1 MTNKYFIIDFDS
13 TLVTI
18 EALDT
23 LADIALENNPEKEQI
38 LQQIKGIT
46 QLGMEG
52 KMSFTKTL
60 EKRLSLFTANKSH
73 IEELVKLLKKN
84 VTPSVNRNKSFF
96 KKYSDN
102 IYIISG
108 GFKEYIEPIA
118 KTLGIPSENILANNF
133 EFSRKG
139 EIVGFNTK
147 NPLSQKRGKVKAV
160 KGLGLKGEIYVI
172 GDGYTDYEIKKYD
185 AANYFYCFTENVRRD
200 SVANLADREVASF
213 DEVLYE
219 VRLERSQSYP
229 KSKMKVLLLENIH
242 DVAVQRFKKEGYQ
255 VKTFSK
261 ALSEDDLIRELKD
274 ISILGIRSKTE
285 VTKRVLD
292 NAPKLISI
300 GAFCIGTNQ
309 IDLDSAADKGI
320 IVFNAPYSNTRSVVE
335 MVIGEMIVLMRGI
348 VDKSNKL
355 HKSEWDKS
363 AAGSNEIR
371 GKTLGIVGYGN
382 IGSQLSVVAENLGMH
397 VLFYDLDTKLALG
410 NAVQVK
416 SLSQLLSKSDVVTLH
431 VDGRPEN
438 KNLISSKEF
447 AKMRDGAVFINLAR
461 GHVVDIP
468 ALKNAIQSGKLR
480 GAAVDVFPKEPS
492 SKDEEFVSEL
502 RGLSNV
508 ILTPHI
514 GGSTQEAQLNIGE
527 FVSDKITQ
535 YVDSG
540 NSTFGVN
547 FPQISLPAFQKTH
560 RFLHVHEN
568 RSGVLAEINNIL
580 AKHKINIVGQYLKTN
595 EKIGYVVTD
604 VNKSY
609 KENVVKELMSVK
621 GTIRLRVLY

>member
-23 LADIALENNPEKEQI
+23 LADIALAKNPNKELI
-38 LQQIKGIT
+38 TQQIKGIT
-46 QLGMEG
+46 HLGMEG
-52 KMSFTKTL
+52 KMSFTETL
-60 EKRLSLFTANKSH
+60 EKRLSLFTANKSD
-73 IEELVKLLKKN
+73 IDELVKYLKKN
-84 VTPSVNRNKSFF
+84 ITPSVIRNKSFF
-96 KKYSDN
+96 KKYSSN
-102 IYIISG
+102 VFIISG
-108 GFKEYIEPIA
+108 GFKDYIVPIA
-118 KTLGIPSENILANNF
+118 KNLGIPEENILANEF
-133 EFSRKG
+133 EFNKNG
-139 EIVGFNTK
+139 EITGFNTK
-147 NPLSQKRGKVKAV
+147 NYLSQKQGKVKAI
-160 KGLGLKGEIYVI
+160 KSLELKGEIYVI
-172 GDGYTDYEIKKYD
+172 GDGYTDYEIKKYN
-185 AANYFYCFTENVRRD
+185 AADYFYCFTENVRRD
-200 SVANLADREVASF
+200 SVANLSDKEVASF

-242 DVAVQRFKKEGYQ
+242 DAAVQRFKKEGYK

-261 ALSEDDLIRELKD
+261 ALSEDDLVRELKD
-274 ISILGIRSKTE
+274 VSVLGIRSKTE

-292 NAPKLISI
+292 NAPKLIAV

-309 IDLDSAADKGI
+309 IDLETASEKGV

-348 VDKSNKL
+348 IDKNNKL
-355 HKSEWDKS
+355 HDGEWDKS
-363 AAGSNEIR
+363 ASGSNEIR

-382 IGSQLSVVAENLGMH
+382 IGSQLSVVAENLGMN

-416 SLSQLLSKSDVVTLH
+416 SLNQLLAKSDVVTLH

-438 KNLISSKEF
+438 KNLISTKEF
-447 AKMRDGAVFINLAR
+447 AKMRDGAVFLNLAR
-461 GHVVDIP
+461 GHIVDIQ
-468 ALKNAIQSGKLR
+468 ALKIALQSGKLR
-480 GAAVDVFPKEPS
+480 GAAVDVFPKEPRG
-492 SKDEEFVSEL
+492 KDEKFESEL
-502 RGLSNV
+502 KGLSNL

-535 YVDSG
+535 FVDTG

-547 FPQISLPAFQKTH
+547 FPQISLPSFQKTH
-560 RFLHVHEN
+560 RFLHIHEN
-568 RSGVLAEINNIL
+568 RSGVLAEINGIL
-580 AKHKINIVGQYLKTN
+580 AKHKINITGQYLKTN

-604 VNKSY
+604 VDKSY
-609 KENVVKELMSVK
+609 KENVIKELMSVK